1 MNGALS
7 HRGNSLNDNALFLFI
22 GGFMKELLEKI
33 LAEIKKTPGGMTA
46 YEDLYHICI
55 ETKKTDTELSVKYL
69 KLLSD
74 SDRKSTRL
82 NSSH

>member
-33 LAEIKKTPGGMTA
+33 LAEIKKTPGGMT
-46 YEDLYHICI
+46 
-55 ETKKTDTELSVKYL
+55 ELHQIMRTAQKAP
-69 KLLSD
+69 
-74 SDRKSTRL
+74 
-82 NSSH
+82 